1 MQKEI
6 RVIQA
11 KVRWN
16 FKKNEYTA
24 FDPKLYPLAKPMFDD
39 NLFIYIFIT
48 VLYINTDILSYIINI
63 KCYIFINIVLV
74 RKNCDYSF
82 EVV

>member
-11 KVRWN
+11 KMRWN
-16 FKKNEYTA
+16 FKKNDNTA
-24 FDPKLYPLAKPMFDD
+24 FDPKFYPLAKPMFDD

-48 VLYINTDILSYIINI
+48 VLYINIYLLSYIINI
-63 KCYIFINIVLV
+63 KCYIFINTVFV
-74 RKNCDYSF
+74 RKNCDYRF